1 MAAGDL
7 DCNEIV
13 ELVTD
18 YLEGAMDAPTAA
30 AFEAHLTICE
40 GCRRY
45 LDQIRRTI
53 ETTGAI
59 TGSALSPQT
68 EAILLDAFRG
78 LRRPV
83 DQAGSRPMC

>member
-7 DCNEIV
+7 DCDEIV

-18 YLEGAMDAPTAA
+18 YLEGAMDARTAA

-45 LDQIRRTI
+45 LDQIRQTI
-53 ETTGAI
+53 DTTGVI
-59 TGSALSPQT
+59 TDSALPGHT
-68 EAILLDAFRG
+68 EAALLDAFRNF
-78 LRRPV
+78 RRPV
-83 DQAGSRPMC
+83 